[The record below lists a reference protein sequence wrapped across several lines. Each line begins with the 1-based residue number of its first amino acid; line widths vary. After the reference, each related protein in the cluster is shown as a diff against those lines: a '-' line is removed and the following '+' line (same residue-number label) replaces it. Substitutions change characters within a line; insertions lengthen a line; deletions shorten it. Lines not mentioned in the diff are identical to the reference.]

1 MLIKERILVTL
12 NERVRTNSSS
22 PLRGGGLRWG
32 GLISAL
38 LILLLSA
45 PAQAQKQVPTSQ
57 AEIKLSFAPLV
68 KKSAPAVVNIFTRK
82 TVRQRSFSP
91 LFDDPFFRRFF
102 GEQFSGRAGPRKK
115 VQNSLGSGVIVNA
128 NGTIITNH
136 HVIKGAEEITV
147 VLSDRREFD
156 AKLVGSD
163 KRTDLAVLKISAGAE
178 KLPFLPFRDS
188 DDLEVGDLVLAIGN
202 PFGVGQTV
210 TSGIVSALART
221 QVGINDLNF
230 FIQTDAAINP
240 GNSGGALITLDGKL
254 VGINS
259 AIYSKGGGSVGI
271 GFAIPT
277 NMVRTVLAGLTGGG
291 RVVRPWIG
299 AEGQGVTS
307 DIASSIGMKRPAGIL
322 INGVY
327 KKGPADRAGIKVGDV
342 IIGVGK
348 HEVNDTESL
357 RFRIATRPI
366 GESLDIKLIRR
377 GKIRQVIFPVEAPP
391 EKPKTNKAELSG
403 YNPLQG
409 VTVGNLSPALSDQI
423 GMNLLS
429 RGVVILETRP
439 RSAAK
444 RFGFQPRDIIK
455 EINGAE
461 VKTVGQLKR
470 LLSRKSAQWNI
481 SISRGGKVLSMSVNQ

>member
-1 MLIKERILVTL
+1 MKVLGILSFWHRPKSRFYTVSGPWI
-12 NERVRTNSSS
+12 NSRVIA
-22 PLRGGGLRWG
+22 L
-32 GLISAL
+32 AL
-38 LILLLSA
+38 LGAVFLTFAAHAESRV
-45 PAQAQKQVPTSQ
+45 PANQ
-57 AEIKLSFAPLV
+57 AEIKFSFAPLV
-68 KKSAPAVVNIFTRK
+68 KKTAPAVVNIFTRK
-82 TVRQRSFSP
+82 TVTQRSLSP

-102 GEQFSGRAGPRKK
+102 GDQFQTGPRARKK
-115 VQNSLGSGVIVNA
+115 VKNSLGSGVIVRA

-147 VLSDRREFD
+147 VLSDRRVFD
-156 AKLVGSD
+156 AKIIGSD
-163 KRTDLAVLKISAGAE
+163 KRTDLAVLRIDAGQE
-178 KLPFLPFRDS
+178 KLPFLAFRDS

-240 GNSGGALITLDGKL
+240 GNSGGALVTLDGKL

-277 NMVRTVLAGLTGGG
+277 NMVRTVLTGLEGGG

-307 DIASSIGMKRPAGIL
+307 DIAASIGLKRPVGIL
-322 INGVY
+322 INGIY
-327 KKGPADRAGIKVGDV
+327 PQGPADRAGIKIGDV
-342 IIGVGK
+342 IVGVGR
-348 HEVNDTESL
+348 HDVNDTESL
-357 RFRIATRPI
+357 RFRIATRPL
-366 GESLDIKLIRR
+366 GETLDIKLIRR
-377 GKIRQVIFPVEAPP
+377 GKVHQVKFSVEAPP
-391 EKPKTNKAELSG
+391 ERPRINKSEISG

-409 VTVGNLSPALSDQI
+409 VAVGNLSPALSDQI

-429 RGVVILETRP
+429 QGVTILEVR
-439 RSAAK
+439 RGSAAQ

-455 EINGAE
+455 KVNGAE
-461 VKTVGQLKR
+461 VETVATLKR
-470 LLSRKSAQWNI
+470 LLARKSTQWNI
-481 SISRGGKVLSMSVNQ
+481 SIDRGGKVLSMTVNQ